1 MQLTRDAVYRA
12 PPKKYRRG
20 WLYPFVDNPYY
31 FLKPHHPVRQQ
42 YKTKRYKSMIF
53 KRILFL
59 LILLVP
65 ILSACKSDAQGR
77 RLADELP
84 LDKQRP
90 TFAFF
95 FTDG

>member
-1 MQLTRDAVYRA
+1 
-12 PPKKYRRG
+12 
-20 WLYPFVDNPYY
+20 
-31 FLKPHHPVRQQ
+31 
-42 YKTKRYKSMIF
+42 MIF